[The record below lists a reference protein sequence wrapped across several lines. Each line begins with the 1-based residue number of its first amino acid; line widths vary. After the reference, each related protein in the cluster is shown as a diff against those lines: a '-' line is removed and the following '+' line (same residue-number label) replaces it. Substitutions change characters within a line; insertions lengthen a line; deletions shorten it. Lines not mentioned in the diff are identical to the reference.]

1 MTTKKYL
8 FIVSIS
14 AILFFIFI
22 WFFIFLYENIN
33 SNNTISEELEIEW
46 QTEVKRLN
54 EVRLLNRSIDKIK
67 KEKYSLE
74 SHFVKNTNIV
84 PFLDSL
90 EKLASLVSV
99 KNEILS
105 VNVPSNDTSLVI
117 NLKMEGDFNSIYKFL
132 MLLENSSY
140 EITIN
145 SFNVTRSLNQGE
157 KDLKK
162 WTADFKISLLSF
174 NI

>member
-22 WFFIFLYENIN
+22 WFFIFLYKNIN

-84 PFLDSL
+84 PFLDTL

-105 VNVPSNDTSLVI
+105 VDIPSNT
-117 NLKMEGDFNSIYKFL
+117 
-132 MLLENSSY
+132 
-140 EITIN
+140 
-145 SFNVTRSLNQGE
+145 
-157 KDLKK
+157 
-162 WTADFKISLLSF
+162 LLSP
-174 NI
+174 